1 MQMAKRPKWP
11 SKKATRSAAAP
22 KQLSLFEDLPRSPIT
37 PKPQAEARRP
47 TRQASTS
54 RTALAVKPIVL
65 TPAQAAAVLCVKPS
79 TLKSWRAKGVGPD
92 YVKRGVR
99 LIGYLPAALDAYLR
113 KSGGR
118 KA

>member
-1 MQMAKRPKWP
+1 MAKRSKTSIQKPK
-11 SKKATRSAAAP
+11 RLAAAS
-22 KQLSLFEDLPRSPIT
+22 KQLSLFDDLPRSPVT

-47 TRQASTS
+47 TRQAATS
-54 RTALAVKPIVL
+54 RAALAVKPIVL
-65 TPAQAAAVLCVKPS
+65 TPTQAAAVLCVKPS

-92 YVKRGVR
+92 HVKRGVR

>member
-1 MQMAKRPKWP
+1 MAVQESDTVGRR
-11 SKKATRSAAAP
+11 SKATLVVRRSAAQP
-22 KQLSLFEDLPRSPIT
+22 GH

-47 TRQASTS
+47 TRQAATS
-54 RTALAVKPIVL
+54 RAALAVKPIVL

-92 YVKRGVR
+92 HVKRDVR